1 MFFVYHLQT
10 YSPKNRAWKKVI
22 DYVEK
27 YKNVLIKDELSLDA
41 LKHEIGDVV
50 NRINAEHPKMKRMKC
65 TATPLGRDCT
75 IRIEAHVISG
85 GCPDTVFFLDI
96 CKVRSIFQ
104 FSEKANMLEQKGGE
118 NGRENTT
125 VNGIVLDDSISNCL
139 LKLQNNRAA
148 SLAELLDDSIGF
160 LLEYSGYFYDNSKT
174 FLDILATLHNA
185 RTEFLGLIPNQKGG
199 AQ

>member
-27 YKNVLIKDELSLDA
+27 YKYVLIKNELSLDA
-41 LKHEIGDVV
+41 LKHELCDVV
-50 NRINAEHPKMKRMKC
+50 NRINAEHSNLKRMKC

-96 CKVRSIFQ
+96 CKVRSVYQ
-104 FSEKANMLEQKGGE
+104 FSEKVSVLEQKGGE
-118 NGRENTT
+118 E
-125 VNGIVLDDSISNCL
+125 
-139 LKLQNNRAA
+139 
-148 SLAELLDDSIGF
+148 
-160 LLEYSGYFYDNSKT
+160 
-174 FLDILATLHNA
+174 
-185 RTEFLGLIPNQKGG
+185 
-199 AQ
+199 

>member
-22 DYVEK
+22 GYVEK

-50 NRINAEHPKMKRMKC
+50 NRINAEHPKMKRMKY

-85 GCPDTVFFLDI
+85 GCPDTVFLHIPADT
-96 CKVRSIFQ
+96 RSAFPVISVQ
-104 FSEKANMLEQKGGE
+104 SP
-118 NGRENTT
+118 
-125 VNGIVLDDSISNCL
+125 VSIQCCWQS
-139 LKLQNNRAA
+139 
-148 SLAELLDDSIGF
+148 
-160 LLEYSGYFYDNSKT
+160 
-174 FLDILATLHNA
+174 
-185 RTEFLGLIPNQKGG
+185 
-199 AQ
+199 

>member
-1 MFFVYHLQT
+1 MMFFVYHLQT
-10 YSPKNRAWKKVI
+10 YSPKNRAWKKVV

-27 YKNVLIKDELSLDA
+27 YKDVLIKDELSLDA

-50 NRINAEHPKMKRMKC
+50 NRINAEHPKMKRMQY
-65 TATPLGRDCT
+65 TASPIDNDRT

-85 GCPDTVFFLDI
+85 GCPDTVFFARYVSFISSVRRRI
-96 CKVRSIFQ
+96 CWNRKEVR
-104 FSEKANMLEQKGGE
+104 MD
-118 NGRENTT
+118 NTT
-125 VNGIVLDDSISNCL
+125 VNGIVLNDSISNCL

-174 FLDILATLHNA
+174 FLDVLATLHNA

>member
-65 TATPLGRDCT
+65 TATPL
-75 IRIEAHVISG
+75 EAHVISG

-96 CKVRSIFQ
+96 CKVRSIYQ

-118 NGRENTT
+118 NG
-125 VNGIVLDDSISNCL
+125 
-139 LKLQNNRAA
+139 
-148 SLAELLDDSIGF
+148 
-160 LLEYSGYFYDNSKT
+160 
-174 FLDILATLHNA
+174 
-185 RTEFLGLIPNQKGG
+185 
-199 AQ
+199 

>member
-50 NRINAEHPKMKRMKC
+50 NRINAEHPKMKRMQY
-65 TATPLGRDCT
+65 TASPIDNDHT
-75 IRIEAHVISG
+75 IRIKTHVISG

-96 CKVRSIFQ
+96 CKVRSVYQ
-104 FSEKANMLEQKGGE
+104 FSEKANMLEQKGGKE
-118 NGRENTT
+118 
-125 VNGIVLDDSISNCL
+125 
-139 LKLQNNRAA
+139 
-148 SLAELLDDSIGF
+148 
-160 LLEYSGYFYDNSKT
+160 
-174 FLDILATLHNA
+174 
-185 RTEFLGLIPNQKGG
+185 
-199 AQ
+199 